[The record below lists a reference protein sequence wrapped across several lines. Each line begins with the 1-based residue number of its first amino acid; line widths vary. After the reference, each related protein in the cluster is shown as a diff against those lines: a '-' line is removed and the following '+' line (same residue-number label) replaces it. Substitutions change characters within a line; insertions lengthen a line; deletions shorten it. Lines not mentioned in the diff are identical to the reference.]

1 MHQNF
6 LHRNGYYNSTSPS
19 LPQKKK
25 KIGNYGYYFLVLI
38 TLLATKNIPDKDS
51 QVEEEKKILIYF
63 SRITFQ
69 LEVGIHNSH
78 KISVYSLII

>member
-51 QVEEEKKILIYF
+51 QVEEEKKDINLFLKSNF
-63 SRITFQ
+63 SNRSRHT
-69 LEVGIHNSH
+69 
-78 KISVYSLII
+78 

>member
-19 LPQKKK
+19 LPQKKNWK
-25 KIGNYGYYFLVLI
+25 LW
-38 TLLATKNIPDKDS
+38 LLLFGPYNPSSYEKYSYKDS